1 MSSSLIRF
9 PKTTEAPLAVAV
21 SIHHPAGSLPN
32 LHEIAYLRR
41 ECGNLLAHIFSAA
54 IGTISPLDIGCLLYG
69 RLSPLIEEEPGDFID
84 SITLESDASTS
95 MITQIDWEQW
105 EAQRRSA

>member
-1 MSSSLIRF
+1 MSSSLLRF

-21 SIHHPAGSLPN
+21 SIHHPAGSLPD
-32 LHEIAYLRR
+32 LREIAYLRR
-41 ECGNLLAHIFSAA
+41 ECVNLLTRIFSGATD
-54 IGTISPLDIGCLLYG
+54 IPSPLDVGCLLYR

-84 SITLESDASTS
+84 SITLENDASTS

-105 EAQRRSA
+105 ESQRQSA